1 VRSRFVFGGVAAV
14 VAASTVAA
22 FVGAASATTPAT
34 RLEASNPTGSITVS
48 AASSLTEVFT
58 QLGRE
63 FQKRF
68 KGTTVTFNFGSSTT
82 LETQI
87 QQGAPADVFAS
98 ADTTNMDKLSAA
110 GDVSDKPVVFA
121 HNLLEIAVAKGNPK
135 KIKTL
140 ADTLKPGVQL
150 VLCAATVPC
159 GKFAL
164 QAYQQAGLTVPR
176 VPTGQD
182 VKATLSNVSL
192 GTADAAVVYVTDVK
206 AAKGKVAGVV
216 IPAAQNV
223 VATYPIAVVKSSA
236 NAATASTFVKYVAL
250 SPAARATL
258 LKFGFLKP

>member
-1 VRSRFVFGGVAAV
+1 VRFRFALRVVPGLATAVTVGVF
-14 VAASTVAA
+14 
-22 FVGAASATTPAT
+22 AASAAATAPAG
-34 RLEASNPTGSITVS
+34 RVEAGKPTGSITVS
-48 AASSLTEVFT
+48 AASSLTEAFT
-58 QLGRE
+58 QLGKQ
-63 FQKRF
+63 FQKQYP
-68 KGTTVTFNFGSSTT
+68 GTTVTFNFGSSST

-110 GDVSDKPVVFA
+110 GDVAAKPIVVA

-182 VKATLSNVSL
+182 VKATLSNVTL
-192 GTADAAVVYVTDVK
+192 GAADAAIVYVTDVK
-206 AAKGKVAGVV
+206 ATKGKVAGVV
-216 IPAAQNV
+216 IPASQNV

-236 NAATASTFVKYVAL
+236 NTATAQAFVRYVA
-250 SPAARATL
+250 SPAGRATL
-258 LKFGFLKP
+258 LRFGFLKP

>member
-1 VRSRFVFGGVAAV
+1 VRSRLALCVLVMMVAAL
-14 VAASTVAA
+14 TVGTLA
-22 FVGAASATTPAT
+22 GSASAAGPAG
-34 RLEASNPTGSITVS
+34 RVESSAPTGSITVS
-48 AASSLTEVFT
+48 AAASLTEVFN
-58 QLGRE
+58 QIGRQ
-63 FQKRF
+63 FQKRYQ
-68 KGTTVTFNFGSSTT
+68 GTTVTFNFGSSST
-82 LETQI
+82 LETQV

-110 GDVSDKPVVFA
+110 GDVSGKPVIVA
-121 HNLLEIAVAKGNPK
+121 RNLLEIAVAKGNPK

-164 QAYQQAGLTVPR
+164 QAYQQAGLTVPK

-182 VKATLSNVSL
+182 VKDTLSKVSL
-192 GTADAAVVYVTDVK
+192 GAADAAIVYVTDVK
-206 AAKGKVAGVV
+206 SAKGQVAGVP
-216 IPAAQNV
+216 IPAARNI

-236 NAATASTFVKYVAL
+236 NPTTAQAFTSYVA
-250 SPAARATL
+250 SPAGRATL